1 MLYLDDQNRDL
12 SLRDELG
19 GRIMLTY
26 WKHLL
31 QSFSASHRLS
41 RRLLAYILAC
51 STLLAL
57 LSTLF
62 QLGWDYNQGINEAKA
77 RLSEIESTHLTP
89 IAASVWNMDNEQ
101 LNLQLKGLQQLPDM
115 QAATV
120 YERIDT
126 HLLERMQV
134 GQSSGMHMLTQRFP
148 LTYED
153 YVVGELEVT
162 LTLEPIYQRLWE
174 QGLVIL
180 ISQTLKTLLVCCF
193 MLLIF
198 YHQLIR
204 HLHQITDFLKHLDVG
219 APLKPIVLDRKAPA
233 PRDEL
238 DAIVHSINEMQQ
250 RHAEDWQAQQSFA
263 DNLQKEHVINKELN
277 EQLEQKV
284 AARTQSLESSHHE
297 LQVAYDNLKNTQQAL
312 IESEKMASLG
322 ALVAGMAN
330 ELNTPLGISMTA
342 NRFLSSRLK
351 DFATV
356 PLPVSAEHG
365 SWLGQLNAIQESSE
379 LIQQQTRKALDLLN
393 NFQQIAITHSGQQTS
408 LFNVAETL
416 HQIIISQGHRLNQ
429 MHCHITVECEPT
441 LEVQSYLSA
450 FSRACNHLIQNSLD
464 HGFEHCNRPRN
475 ISIFVHHEKGQI
487 RLDYHDNGQG
497 IDPELLPHIFE
508 PFVTNRREQGFSG
521 LGGYIIYN
529 QVVQLLNGKIKCQS
543 NSGNGVHF
551 CIEIPQNL

>member
-233 PRDEL
+233 PR
-238 DAIVHSINEMQQ
+238 
-250 RHAEDWQAQQSFA
+250 
-263 DNLQKEHVINKELN
+263 
-277 EQLEQKV
+277 
-284 AARTQSLESSHHE
+284 
-297 LQVAYDNLKNTQQAL
+297 
-312 IESEKMASLG
+312 
-322 ALVAGMAN
+322 
-330 ELNTPLGISMTA
+330 GI
-342 NRFLSSRLK
+342 
-351 DFATV
+351 
-356 PLPVSAEHG
+356 
-365 SWLGQLNAIQESSE
+365 
-379 LIQQQTRKALDLLN
+379 
-393 NFQQIAITHSGQQTS
+393 
-408 LFNVAETL
+408 
-416 HQIIISQGHRLNQ
+416 
-429 MHCHITVECEPT
+429 
-441 LEVQSYLSA
+441 
-450 FSRACNHLIQNSLD
+450 
-464 HGFEHCNRPRN
+464 
-475 ISIFVHHEKGQI
+475 
-487 RLDYHDNGQG
+487 
-497 IDPELLPHIFE
+497 
-508 PFVTNRREQGFSG
+508 
-521 LGGYIIYN
+521 
-529 QVVQLLNGKIKCQS
+529 
-543 NSGNGVHF
+543 
-551 CIEIPQNL
+551 